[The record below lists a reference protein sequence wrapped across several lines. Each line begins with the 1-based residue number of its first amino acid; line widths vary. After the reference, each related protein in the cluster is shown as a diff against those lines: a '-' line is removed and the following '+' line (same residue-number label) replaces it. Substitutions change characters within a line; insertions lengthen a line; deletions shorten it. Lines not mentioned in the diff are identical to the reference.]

1 MMSRT
6 DLVRAVVAKAWNA
19 PNTMLGLAVG
29 AVGVAFGACARPAHD
44 VIQFLNHPL
53 IVPRYALTLGNVVLY
68 GRRASPSDRTAG
80 GATLAEHERQHTLQ
94 GELLGPAYLVSNA
107 LGGAIALIRDG
118 GWHGPSNWNE
128 RGPQSHPPRV
138 W

>member
-1 MMSRT
+1 
-6 DLVRAVVAKAWNA
+6 LRAVIAKAWNA
-19 PNTMLGLAVG
+19 PNTMLGLALG
-29 AVGVAFGACARPAHD
+29 AIGVAFGSSARLGNNA
-44 VIQFLNHPL
+44 IQFLNHPL

-68 GRRASPSDRTAG
+68 GCGASPSDRTRG

-94 GELLGPAYLVSNA
+94 GELLGPGYLVSNA

-118 GWHGPSNWNE
+118 RWHGPSNWNE
-128 RGPQSHPPRV
+128 RGPQSNPPRA